1 MFQSCLAT
9 THNSAAEIVMCPIN
23 PLFYVLFSFK
33 SVNICIPT
41 CMLSCVQLFVI
52 PWTIAHQ
59 TSLSMK
65 FSRKKYWSGLPF
77 PLPEDLPNTGSN
89 LCLLRL
95 LHWQEVSL
103 PLVPPAKPLLTYT
116 EHKTYRFGH
125 SKCIAQ
131 TCGAHSHCPAAITT
145 IPLQKSF
152 HISN

>member
-1 MFQSCLAT
+1 MFQSCLET

-65 FSRKKYWSGLPF
+65 FSRKKY
-77 PLPEDLPNTGSN
+77 
-89 LCLLRL
+89 
-95 LHWQEVSL
+95 
-103 PLVPPAKPLLTYT
+103 
-116 EHKTYRFGH
+116 
-125 SKCIAQ
+125 
-131 TCGAHSHCPAAITT
+131 
-145 IPLQKSF
+145 
-152 HISN
+152 